1 MNQADF
7 NQLNTFGLGKWVFVP
22 SFSHDP
28 AGFEKN
34 KKFLCE
40 LFKDTDVCLK
50 DMKHTDEY
58 LTKDDFFVF
67 VDNDGKPQIVG
78 NISYGCELGA
88 LRGVCDKKEQNI
100 NLKYVK
106 VANAFLNKNIHMYGV
121 KNWKTQINWI
131 ARLYVYDYLLNNKKY
146 SKINIKKLIEDFGY
160 NGYNL
165 HNDNESNYK
174 GIYYPAIKR
183 KLLSHPMLKPLIAK
197 YLGCKTNEV
206 QLGKYVGNGK
216 NTKYVVG
223 DLISQYLHQDCQIQ
237 KVFGSVKIKD
247 YIGDFDNVFGIHST
261 NGFSVDGT
269 KTKVIK
275 TSWFDNAIDFVSQ
288 K

>member
-1 MNQADF
+1 MNQQSF
-7 NQLNTFGLGKWVFVP
+7 NDLNTFGLGKWVFVP

-88 LRGVCDKKEQNI
+88 LRGVYDQKEQNI
-100 NLKYVK
+100 ELKYVK

-121 KNWKTQINWI
+121 KNWKKQINWL
-131 ARLYVYDYLLNNKKY
+131 ARLQIYEYLFNNKMY
-146 SKINIKKLIEDFGY
+146 SKINVKQLIEDLGY
-160 NGYNL
+160 NGYSL
-165 HNDNESNYK
+165 HKEVDAHE
-174 GIYYPAIKR
+174 IYYPVAKR
-183 KLLSHPMLKPLIAK
+183 KLLTQPMLKPLIAK
-197 YLGCKTNEV
+197 YLGCKTYEV
-206 QLGKYVGNGK
+206 QVGKYVGNGK
-216 NTKYVVG
+216 NVKYVVG
-223 DLISQYLHQDCQIQ
+223 DLISQYLNKDCQIQ
-237 KVFGSVKIKD
+237 KVFGSVKIKN
-247 YIGDFDNVFGIHST
+247 YLGDFDKVFEIPST
-261 NGFSVDGT
+261 NGFSITGT
-269 KTKVIK
+269 KTQNFK
-275 TSWFDNAIDFVSQ
+275 TSWFDNACEYVSQ